1 MSSSSLKINKTLRP
15 ITLWVHPEGQVMGS
29 IFVQPE
35 MDNASG
41 EDPEDVL
48 NHDSPF
54 LVLQRQEPEEICFYS
69 RSSIIRAEYT
79 KPDDNITENS
89 HTYHCKLMMM
99 DGSEIYGMVQ
109 ESLPREY
116 SRLYD
121 YLNQG
126 TDRFIKLHGDN
137 GITYLVNK
145 AYVTQVLS
153 IDG

>member
-1 MSSSSLKINKTLRP
+1 MASKSLKIDKTLRP
-15 ITLWVHPEGQVMGS
+15 ITLWIHPEGQVTGS

-35 MDNASG
+35 MKARRG
-41 EDPEDVL
+41 ENPDDVL

-69 RSSIIRAEYT
+69 RSSIIRAEYPKSDT
-79 KPDDNITENS
+79 DIPENL

-99 DGSEIYGMVQ
+99 DGSQIYGMVQ
-109 ESLPREY
+109 ESLPSEY

-121 YLNQG
+121 YLNKG
-126 TDRFIKLHGDN
+126 TDRFIKLHGDD
-137 GITYLVNK
+137 GTTYLVNK